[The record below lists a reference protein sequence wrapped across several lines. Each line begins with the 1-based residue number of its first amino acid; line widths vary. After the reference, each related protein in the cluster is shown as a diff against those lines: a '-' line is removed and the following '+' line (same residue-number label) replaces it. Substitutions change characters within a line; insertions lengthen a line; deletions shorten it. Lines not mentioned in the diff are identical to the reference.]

1 MEELDGV
8 VVVSAN
14 DSYSLALKE
23 DGTVWAWGKNDI
35 GQLGNGADYLDDP
48 VPQMVSGLD
57 NIVDISAGASHALAL
72 KADGTVWAWGDNNK
86 YKLGIGSEDYKTHT
100 PSQVK
105 ADSGNYLTGVVAIGA
120 GYDHSLALKADGTV
134 WAWGDNGSYQLGQ
147 GTGGNAEE
155 AYPVQVK
162 DSTGTDY
169 LTGVTA
175 IAAGSMHNLA
185 LIDGG
190 VWSWGYNNYGQLGDG
205 IPGSKALPVR
215 VLGVGGEGYLTDIVK
230 IAAGGNWSGH
240 SLALDNSGNA
250 YAWGN
255 GDYGQLGLGY
265 NVESRTSPA
274 QVPGLDNVVDI
285 AAGGDFGTS
294 LFLEADGTVKACGFN
309 DCGELGDGSETERI
323 SVVTMIE
330 ASQIPSEENI
340 TVINYV
346 YGPDTVRV
354 DNVPPNA
361 IVKVYESSFASIP
374 LGIETMPEDPEV
386 SYVIVSIEGG
396 LPQGLNFVRV
406 SITEEGK
413 AESRRAEKEVPTPVM
428 REGYDFEVDTVEYG
442 YEQVTFVLT
451 AGQIADME
459 LATGKTISKIYGF
472 VGMIESYFY
481 ELPALDDAGI
491 DKVEI
496 TYTGSQIYTGS
507 ISKDPGNYPYAIA
520 VYDDSDNVIAYYV
533 DDGWITVN

>member
-1 MEELDGV
+1 
-8 VVVSAN
+8 
-14 DSYSLALKE
+14 
-23 DGTVWAWGKNDI
+23 
-35 GQLGNGADYLDDP
+35 
-48 VPQMVSGLD
+48 
-57 NIVDISAGASHALAL
+57 
-72 KADGTVWAWGDNNK
+72 
-86 YKLGIGSEDYKTHT
+86 
-100 PSQVK
+100 
-105 ADSGNYLTGVVAIGA
+105 
-120 GYDHSLALKADGTV
+120 
-134 WAWGDNGSYQLGQ
+134 
-147 GTGGNAEE
+147 
-155 AYPVQVK
+155 
-162 DSTGTDY
+162 
-169 LTGVTA
+169 
-175 IAAGSMHNLA
+175 
-185 LIDGG
+185 
-190 VWSWGYNNYGQLGDG
+190 
-205 IPGSKALPVR
+205 
-215 VLGVGGEGYLTDIVK
+215 
-230 IAAGGNWSGH
+230 
-240 SLALDNSGNA
+240 
-250 YAWGN
+250 
-255 GDYGQLGLGY
+255 
-265 NVESRTSPA
+265 
-274 QVPGLDNVVDI
+274 VVDI